1 VSGTRGFY
9 VRWTD
14 PDDSRL
20 RQWRLIER
28 KSFREIAELFGDG
41 RSPEA
46 CRHRA
51 TKKLGLVHALWT
63 PADDEKLKEL
73 RLSGK
78 TLPEIAK
85 LLGGNR
91 SPGACQCR
99 AHRLGIGV
107 PKKAIEARPKRK
119 YCIWTKEDEA
129 IIRSM
134 REERLGFDVI
144 ARKLGRNKDSIKY
157 HAFNRMGLE
166 RFRAVSGRKPKA
178 PPIVKAPPKFDIP
191 PIPVK
196 PPKQRPCIG
205 ALCTEDGAVRKMS
218 RPGQWLCDRCVVYTR
233 GVHAGG
239 V

>member
-20 RQWRLIER
+20 RQWRGER
-28 KSFREIAELFGDG
+28 KNFHQIAELFGDG
-41 RSPEA
+41 RTPEA

-51 TKKLGLVHALWT
+51 KKLGLAHALWT
-63 PADDEKLKEL
+63 PADDEKLREL

-78 TLPEIAK
+78 TFPEISK
-85 LLGGNR
+85 VFGDR
-91 SPGACQCR
+91 SEESCQCR
-99 AHRLGIGV
+99 AHRLELKV
-107 PKKAIEARPKRK
+107 SKTVMEARPKRR
-119 YCIWTKEDEA
+119 YCVWTKKDEA

-178 PPIVKAPPKFDIP
+178 PPIVKAPPKFEIP

-205 ALCTEDGAVRKMS
+205 ALCTEAGAIRKLS
-218 RPGQWLCDRCVVYTR
+218 RPGQWLCDRCIVYTR